1 MEKQRIK
8 SNGGRVYRSKSKPKM
23 CNLNSSST
31 KEISLGPYRVFP
43 GRLSVS
49 RSIGDYNAKCSEKGG
64 NDKVL
69 IAVPDIHKIKI
80 GSNLNFL
87 ILGSDGLFDNQ
98 SNLNII
104 DHVSKLSRQKLPKE
118 NFHEF
123 IGKASTSII
132 DNAMN
137 VYKSTDNIS
146 CIMIAFKDF
155 TLNMKNLASPCK
167 YQTL

>member
-1 MEKQRIK
+1 M
-8 SNGGRVYRSKSKPKM
+8 NNM
-23 CNLNSSST
+23 ASSSPR
-31 KEISLGPYRVFP
+31 EISLGPYRVFP

-49 RSIGDYNAKCSEKGG
+49 RSIGDYNAKWTEKGG
-64 NDKVL
+64 NNKVL

-104 DHVSKLSRQKLPKE
+104 DHVSKLSRQKLPKD

-123 IGKASTSII
+123 VGRTSTSII
-132 DNAMN
+132 ENAMN

-146 CIMIAFKDF
+146 CIMVAFKDF
-155 TLNMKNLASPCK
+155 TLNMKKLTSPCK
-167 YQTL
+167 FQDLTILRQDWEGCKNTS